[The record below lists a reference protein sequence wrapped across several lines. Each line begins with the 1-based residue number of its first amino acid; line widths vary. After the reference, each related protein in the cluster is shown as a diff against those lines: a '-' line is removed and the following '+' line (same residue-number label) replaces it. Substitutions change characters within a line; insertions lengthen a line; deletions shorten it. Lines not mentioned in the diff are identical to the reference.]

1 MSRAAALSALT
12 PPRTARNGLALTAV
26 CLVALMFG
34 LEISSVPVILPT
46 LEQELGTGFQ
56 DAQWIMNAYT
66 LACTSVLM
74 AAGTLADRFGRR
86 RVLVVCLW
94 LFALASLACGLA
106 NDASTLI
113 AARFV
118 QGIGAGA
125 MMICQFAILSHQ
137 FREPA
142 ARARAFAI
150 WGVIAGVGLGFG
162 PMVGA
167 LILAV
172 ADWRWVFL
180 VHVPLTLFTLA
191 LLHISVQE
199 SRDPANHRLD
209 IAGML
214 TMTLTVFAL
223 VYFITQ
229 GSEIGFGAP
238 AMLGWA
244 GLAVFGLLLFILIE
258 RRSAHPMFD
267 FSVFRIQRFNGA
279 LMGSIGMN
287 FSFWPFMI
295 YLPLYFQAGLGYD
308 TLTTGAA
315 LLAYTLPT
323 LLVPPLAERLAL
335 RFGAERIIPLG
346 LGVMGAGFMG
356 MAAVNYAE
364 QPSTALVLFSCV
376 IAGIGLA
383 LTNSPTTNT
392 TTGSVSNDRA
402 GMASGI
408 DFSARLITLALN
420 IALMGL
426 VLLLGISHNLAHVL
440 PDSTTL
446 EWTRLSQHI
455 AAGKLDAPGLTVQD
469 AQTALRSGAGWAM
482 LFAGLGAC
490 GLAMLSRHFF
500 LLSLFHFKPSNDTLS
515 IWRTISSGSILL
527 YFCKY
532 STAGSQVRA

>member
-1 MSRAAALSALT
+1 MPPAATLSAVS
-12 PPRTARNGLALTAV
+12 PPHTARNGLALTAV

-34 LEISSVPVILPT
+34 LEISSVPIILPT
-46 LEQELGTGFQ
+46 LEQQLGTGFQ

-86 RVLVVCLW
+86 RMLVLCLW
-94 LFALASLACGLA
+94 MFGLASLACGLA
-106 NDASTLI
+106 DSATALI
-113 AARFV
+113 TARFV
-118 QGIGAGA
+118 QGMGGGA
-125 MMICQFAILSHQ
+125 MMICQFAILSYL

-150 WGVIAGVGLGFG
+150 WGVIAGIGLGFG

-180 VHVPLTLFTLA
+180 AHVPLTLFTLV
-191 LLHISVQE
+191 LLRISVQE

-214 TMTLTVFAL
+214 TLTLSVFAL

-229 GSEIGFGAP
+229 GTEYGFGTP
-238 AMLGWA
+238 AMLAWA
-244 GLAVFGLLLFILIE
+244 GLSLAGLLLFIFIE
-258 RRSAHPMFD
+258 RRSTHPMFD

-308 TLTTGAA
+308 TMTTGVA

-335 RFGAERIIPLG
+335 RYGAERIIPLG
-346 LGVMGAGFMG
+346 LGLMGAGFIA
-356 MAAVNYAE
+356 MAIVNSAE
-364 QPSTALVLFSCV
+364 HPSTVLVLCSCV

-392 TTGSVSNDRA
+392 TTGAVSADRA

-408 DFSARLITLALN
+408 DLSARLITLALN

-426 VLLLGISHNLAHVL
+426 VLLLGISHQLASLL
-440 PDSTTL
+440 PEATALD
-446 EWTRLSQHI
+446 WPAISQHI
-455 AAGKLDAPGLTVQD
+455 AAGKLDVPGLTAKD
-469 AQTALRSGAGWAM
+469 AQAALRHGAGWAM
-482 LFAGLGAC
+482 FFAGIGAG
-490 GLAMLSRHFF
+490 GLALLSRYFF
-500 LLSLFHFKPSNDTLS
+500 RS
-515 IWRTISSGSILL
+515 
-527 YFCKY
+527 
-532 STAGSQVRA
+532 RAN

>member
-1 MSRAAALSALT
+1 MPPAATLTAARSAR
-12 PPRTARNGLALTAV
+12 PARDGLALTAV

-34 LEISSVPVILPT
+34 LEISSVPIILPT
-46 LEQELGTGFQ
+46 LEQQLGTGFA

-86 RVLVVCLW
+86 RMLVLCLW
-94 LFALASLACGLA
+94 VFGLASLACGLA
-106 NDASTLI
+106 GTASTLI

-118 QGIGAGA
+118 QGIGGGA
-125 MMICQFAILSHQ
+125 MMICQFAILSHL

-180 VHVPLTLFTLA
+180 AHVPLTLFTLV
-191 LLHISVQE
+191 LLRVSVQE
-199 SRDPANHRLD
+199 SRDPAAHRLD

-214 TMTLTVFAL
+214 TLTLAVFAL

-229 GSEIGFGAP
+229 GSENGFAP
-238 AMLGWA
+238 GWA
-244 GLAVFGLLLFILIE
+244 GLALAALLVFILIE

-267 FSVFRIQRFNGA
+267 FSVFRIRRFNGA

-308 TLTTGAA
+308 TLTTGSA

-323 LLVPPLAERLAL
+323 LLVPPVAERLAL
-335 RFGAERIIPLG
+335 RYGAERIIPLG
-346 LGVMGAGFMG
+346 LGLMGAGFLL
-356 MAAVNYAE
+356 MAAVNGAAR
-364 QPSTALVLFSCV
+364 PSIGWVLTSCV
-376 IAGIGLA
+376 IAGVGLA

-392 TTGSVSNDRA
+392 TTGSVSADRA

-408 DFSARLITLALN
+408 DLSARLITLAVN

-426 VLLLGISHNLAHVL
+426 VLLLGISHELAAIL
-440 PDSTTL
+440 PASTAMD
-446 EWTRLSQHI
+446 WPAISQQI
-455 AAGKLDAPGLTVQD
+455 AAGKLDSPGLAFND
-469 AQTALRSGAGWAM
+469 AQAALRHGAGWAM
-482 LFAGLGAC
+482 LFAGLGAG
-490 GLAMLSRHFF
+490 GLAMLSGYFF
-500 LLSLFHFKPSNDTLS
+500 
-515 IWRTISSGSILL
+515 R
-527 YFCKY
+527 
-532 STAGSQVRA
+532 RR

>member
-1 MSRAAALSALT
+1 MPPAATLSAAS
-12 PPRTARNGLALTAV
+12 PSSTARNNLALTAV

-34 LEISSVPVILPT
+34 LEISSVPIILPT
-46 LEQELGTGFQ
+46 LEQQLGTGFQ

-86 RVLVVCLW
+86 RMLVLCLW
-94 LFALASLACGLA
+94 VFALASLACGLA
-106 NDASTLI
+106 DSASTLI
-113 AARFV
+113 AARFA
-118 QGIGAGA
+118 QGIGGGA
-125 MMICQFAILSHQ
+125 MMICQFAILSHL

-180 VHVPLTLFTLA
+180 VHVPLTLFTWV
-191 LLHISVQE
+191 LLRVSVEE
-199 SRDPANHRLD
+199 SRDPAAHRLD

-214 TMTLTVFAL
+214 TLTLSVFAL

-229 GSEIGFGAP
+229 GSENGFE
-238 AMLGWA
+238 LGWA
-244 GLAVFGLLLFILIE
+244 VLAVVGLLLFIVIE

-267 FSVFRIQRFNGA
+267 FAVFRIRRFNGA

-335 RFGAERIIPLG
+335 RYGAERVIPLG
-346 LGVMGAGFMG
+346 LGVMGAGFLV
-356 MAAVNYAE
+356 MAAANIAE
-364 QPSTALVLFSCV
+364 HPSIWLILASCV
-376 IAGIGLA
+376 TAGVGLA

-392 TTGSVSNDRA
+392 TTGSVSADRA

-408 DFSARLITLALN
+408 DLSARLITLAIN

-426 VLLLGISHNLAHVL
+426 VVLLGISHQLAEVM
-440 PDSTTL
+440 PASTAL
-446 EWTRLSQHI
+446 QWPAISQSI
-455 AAGKLDAPGLTVQD
+455 AAGQLASVGLAFND
-469 AQTALRSGAGWAM
+469 AQAALRNGAGWAM
-482 LFAGLGAC
+482 LFAGLGAG
-490 GLAMLSRHFF
+490 GLALLSRYFF
-500 LLSLFHFKPSNDTLS
+500 RRS
-515 IWRTISSGSILL
+515 
-527 YFCKY
+527 
-532 STAGSQVRA
+532 

>member
-1 MSRAAALSALT
+1 MPPASTPTTADIAAAH
-12 PPRTARNGLALTAV
+12 PPRAGRDGLALTAI

-46 LEQELGTGFQ
+46 LEQQLGTGFQ

-86 RVLVVCLW
+86 RILVLCLW
-94 LFALASLACGLA
+94 VFGLASLACGLA
-106 NDASTLI
+106 SEASTLI
-113 AARFV
+113 VARFV
-118 QGIGAGA
+118 QGVGAGA

-137 FREPA
+137 FREPK
-142 ARARAFAI
+142 ARARAFAL

-180 VHVPLTLFTLA
+180 VHAPLTLLTLA
-191 LLHISVQE
+191 LLRVSVQE
-199 SRDPANHRLD
+199 SRDPAAHRLD
-209 IAGML
+209 IAGMTTL
-214 TMTLTVFAL
+214 TLTVFAL

-229 GSEIGFGAP
+229 GTESGFGTP
-238 AMLGWA
+238 VMLGWA
-244 GLAVFGLLLFILIE
+244 GLSVAGLLLFIFIE
-258 RRSAHPMFD
+258 RRSAQPMFD

-279 LMGSIGMN
+279 LMGSVGMN

-308 TLTTGAA
+308 TMTAGGA

-335 RFGAERIIPLG
+335 RYGAERIIPLG
-346 LGVMGAGFMG
+346 LGMMGAGFIV
-356 MAAVNYAE
+356 MAAVNQAD
-364 QPSTALVLFSCV
+364 QPSIALFLLGCA
-376 IAGIGLA
+376 IAGAGLA

-392 TTGSVSNDRA
+392 TTGSVSADRA

-426 VLLLGISHNLAHVL
+426 VLILGIAQYLVDVL
-440 PDSTTL
+440 PGTTAAQ
-446 EWTRLSQHI
+446 WATLSQEI
-455 AAGKLDAPGLTVQD
+455 AAGKLDTLTLPGLTETGPAI
-469 AQTALRSGAGWAM
+469 AQAALRHGAGWTM
-482 LFAGLGAC
+482 LYAGLGAC
-490 GLAMLSRHFF
+490 ALGLLSRLFF
-500 LLSLFHFKPSNDTLS
+500 LRGKGDT
-515 IWRTISSGSILL
+515 R
-527 YFCKY
+527 
-532 STAGSQVRA
+532 

>member
-1 MSRAAALSALT
+1 MPPVATLTATSR
-12 PPRTARNGLALTAV
+12 PRTARNGLALTAV

-46 LEQELGTGFQ
+46 LERELGTGFQ

-86 RVLVVCLW
+86 RMLVLCLW
-94 LFALASLACGLA
+94 VFGLASLACGLA
-106 NDASTLI
+106 EEASLLI
-113 AARFV
+113 TARFV

-125 MMICQFAILSHQ
+125 MMICQFAILSHL
-137 FREPA
+137 FSEPV

-162 PMVGA
+162 PMIGA

-180 VHVPLTLFTLA
+180 VHVPLTLFTLV

-199 SRDPANHRLD
+199 SRDPAARRLD

-214 TMTLTVFAL
+214 TLTVSVFAL

-229 GSEIGFGAP
+229 GSEHGFGAP

-244 GLAVFGLLLFILIE
+244 ALSVLGLLLFIAVEL
-258 RRSAHPMFD
+258 RSAHPMFD

-335 RFGAERIIPLG
+335 RYGAERIIPLG
-346 LGVMGAGFMG
+346 LGLMGAGFLA
-356 MAAVNYAE
+356 MAAVNGAE
-364 QPSTALVLFSCV
+364 HPGIELVLFCCV
-376 IAGIGLA
+376 IAGVGLA

-392 TTGSVSNDRA
+392 TTGSVSADRA

-408 DFSARLITLALN
+408 DLSARLITLALN

-426 VLLLGISHNLAHVL
+426 VLLLGISHHLAEVL
-440 PDSTTL
+440 PAATAMD
-446 EWTRLSQHI
+446 WPVISQNI
-455 AAGKLDAPGLTVQD
+455 AAGKLESMGLPVND
-469 AQTALRSGAGWAM
+469 AQAALRHGAGWAM
-482 LFAGLGAC
+482 LFAGLGAG
-490 GLAMLSRHFF
+490 GLAMLSRYFF
-500 LLSLFHFKPSNDTLS
+500 
-515 IWRTISSGSILL
+515 R
-527 YFCKY
+527 
-532 STAGSQVRA
+532 RRR

>member
-1 MSRAAALSALT
+1 MPPTATIATAR
-12 PPRTARNGLALTAV
+12 PPRSATDGLALTAV

-46 LEQELGTGFQ
+46 LEQQLGTGFQ

-86 RVLVVCLW
+86 RMLVVCLW
-94 LFALASLACGLA
+94 VFGVASLACGLA

-125 MMICQFAILSHQ
+125 MMICQFAILSHR

-142 ARARAFAI
+142 ARARAFAV

-180 VHVPLTLFTLA
+180 VHVPLTLFTLV
-191 LLHISVQE
+191 LLRISVTE
-199 SRDPANHRLD
+199 SRDPASHRLD
-209 IAGML
+209 IVGML
-214 TMTLTVFAL
+214 TLTLSVFAL

-229 GSEIGFGAP
+229 GSEKGFATP

-244 GLAVFGLLLFILIE
+244 GLSLAGLLLFIVVE

-267 FSVFRIQRFNGA
+267 FCVFRIQRFNGA

-308 TLTTGAA
+308 TLTTGGA

-323 LLVPPLAERLAL
+323 LLVPALAERLAL
-335 RFGAERIIPLG
+335 RYGAERIIPLG
-346 LGVMGAGFMG
+346 LGLMGAGFMT
-356 MAAVNYAE
+356 MAAANGVAH
-364 QPSTALVLFSCV
+364 PSIVLVLFSCAV
-376 IAGIGLA
+376 AGVGLA

-392 TTGSVSNDRA
+392 TTGSVSADRA

-408 DFSARLITLALN
+408 DLSARLITLALN

-426 VLLLGISHNLAHVL
+426 VLLLGISHHLASLL
-440 PDSTTL
+440 PETSAL
-446 EWTRLSQHI
+446 EWPAISQNI
-455 AAGKLDAPGLTVQD
+455 AAGKLDALGLARED
-469 AQTALRSGAGWAM
+469 ARAALRYGAGWAM

-490 GLAMLSRHFF
+490 GLALMSRYFF
-500 LLSLFHFKPSNDTLS
+500 RRS
-515 IWRTISSGSILL
+515 R
-527 YFCKY
+527 
-532 STAGSQVRA
+532 

>member
-94 LFALASLACGLA
+94 VFALASLACGLA
-106 NDASTLI
+106 NDAPTLI

-142 ARARAFAI
+142 TRARAFAI

-267 FSVFRIQRFNGA
+267 FSVFRIRDFSGA
-279 LMGSIGMN
+279 IIGCVGMN
-287 FSFWPFMI
+287 CSYWPFMV

-346 LGVMGAGFMG
+346 LGTMGAGFMG
-356 MAAVNYAE
+356 MAAVNYAG
-364 QPSTALVLFSCV
+364 QPSTALVLLSCV

-500 LLSLFHFKPSNDTLS
+500 
-515 IWRTISSGSILL
+515 R
-527 YFCKY
+527 
-532 STAGSQVRA
+532 RER

>member
-1 MSRAAALSALT
+1 MPSTATVSALS
-12 PPRTARNGLALTAV
+12 PPHTQRNGLALTAV
-26 CLVALMFG
+26 CLVPLMFG

-46 LEQELGTGFQ
+46 LEQQLGTGFQ

-86 RVLVVCLW
+86 RILVLCLW
-94 LFALASLACGLA
+94 LFGLASLACGLA
-106 NDASTLI
+106 EDAATLI
-113 AARFV
+113 AARFA
-118 QGIGAGA
+118 QGVGGGA
-125 MMICQFAILSHQ
+125 MMICQFAILSHL

-162 PMVGA
+162 SIVGA
-167 LILAV
+167 SILAV

-180 VHVPLTLFTLA
+180 VHVPLTLVTLG
-191 LLHISVQE
+191 LLCISVQE
-199 SRDPANHRLD
+199 SRDPANKRLD

-214 TMTLTVFAL
+214 TLTLSVFAL

-229 GSEIGFGAP
+229 GTESGFGTP

-244 GLAVFGLLLFILIE
+244 GFSLVTLVLFLVIE
-258 RRSAHPMFD
+258 KRSAHPMFD
-267 FSVFRIQRFNGA
+267 FSVFRLPRFNGA

-308 TLTTGAA
+308 TLTTGGA
-315 LLAYTLPT
+315 LLAYTVPT

-335 RFGAERIIPLG
+335 HYGAERIIPMGLG
-346 LGVMGAGFMG
+346 LMGSGFIA
-356 MAAVNYAE
+356 MAAANSVE
-364 QPSTALVLFSCV
+364 HPSIGLVLLGCA

-392 TTGSVSNDRA
+392 TTGSVSADRA

-408 DFSARLITLALN
+408 DLSARLITLALN

-426 VLLLGISHNLAHVL
+426 VLLLGIGHRLAELL
-440 PDSTTL
+440 PLDTAADWSSI
-446 EWTRLSQHI
+446 SQTI
-455 AAGKLDAPGLTVQD
+455 AAGKVDALSALGLAD
-469 AQTALRSGAGWAM
+469 SAARSALRHGVGWAM

-490 GLAMLSRHFF
+490 GLALLSRYFF
-500 LLSLFHFKPSNDTLS
+500 RP
-515 IWRTISSGSILL
+515 IR
-527 YFCKY
+527 
-532 STAGSQVRA
+532 

>member
-1 MSRAAALSALT
+1 MPSAAAVSAVSH
-12 PPRTARNGLALTAV
+12 PRTAREGLALTAV

-46 LEQELGTGFQ
+46 LEQQLGTGFQ

-86 RVLVVCLW
+86 RMLVLCLW
-94 LFALASLACGLA
+94 VFGLASLACGLA
-106 NDASTLI
+106 TSASTLI
-113 AARFV
+113 VARFV
-118 QGIGAGA
+118 QGLGAGA
-125 MMICQFAILSHQ
+125 MMICQFAILSHL

-180 VHVPLTLFTLA
+180 VHVPLTLFTLV
-191 LLHISVQE
+191 LLRISVQE
-199 SRDPANHRLD
+199 SRDPNAHRLD

-214 TMTLTVFAL
+214 TLTLSVFAL

-229 GSEIGFGAP
+229 GSEHGFGTP

-244 GLAVFGLLLFILIE
+244 GASLAAMLLFILIE

-335 RFGAERIIPLG
+335 RYGAERIIPVG
-346 LGVMGAGFMG
+346 LALMGTGFIA
-356 MAAVNYAE
+356 MAAANGAE
-364 QPSTALVLFSCV
+364 HPSIVLVLLSCTM
-376 IAGIGLA
+376 AGVGLA

-392 TTGSVSNDRA
+392 TGSVSADRA

-408 DFSARLITLALN
+408 DLSARLITLAVN
-420 IALMGL
+420 IALMGV
-426 VLLLGISHNLAHVL
+426 VLLLGIGHQLATLL
-440 PDSTTL
+440 PESTAMD
-446 EWTRLSQHI
+446 WPAISQNI
-455 AAGKLDAPGLTVQD
+455 AAGKLNMLGLPTLQ
-469 AQTALRSGAGWAM
+469 AQAALRHGAGWAM

-490 GLAMLSRHFF
+490 GLALLSRYFF
-500 LLSLFHFKPSNDTLS
+500 
-515 IWRTISSGSILL
+515 RRG
-527 YFCKY
+527 
-532 STAGSQVRA
+532 Q

>member
-1 MSRAAALSALT
+1 MPPTATLSAAS
-12 PPRTARNGLALTAV
+12 PSSTARNNLALTAV

-34 LEISSVPVILPT
+34 LEISSVPIILPT
-46 LEQELGTGFQ
+46 LEQQLGSGFQ

-86 RVLVVCLW
+86 RMLVLCLW
-94 LFALASLACGLA
+94 VFALASLACGLA
-106 NDASTLI
+106 DSAATLI
-113 AARFV
+113 VARFV
-118 QGIGAGA
+118 QGIGGGA
-125 MMICQFAILSHQ
+125 MMICQFAILSHL

-180 VHVPLTLFTLA
+180 VHVPLTLFTWA
-191 LLHISVQE
+191 LLRVSVEE
-199 SRDPANHRLD
+199 SRDPAAHRLD

-214 TMTLTVFAL
+214 TLTLSVFAL

-229 GSEIGFGAP
+229 GSENGFMP
-238 AMLGWA
+238 GWA
-244 GLAVFGLLLFILIE
+244 GLAVAGLLLFIVIE

-267 FSVFRIQRFNGA
+267 FAVFRIQRFNGA

-308 TLTTGAA
+308 TLTTGGA

-335 RFGAERIIPLG
+335 RYGAERVIPLG
-346 LGVMGAGFMG
+346 LGLMGAGFLA
-356 MAAVNYAE
+356 MATANIAE
-364 QPSTALVLFSCV
+364 HPSIGLVLASCV
-376 IAGIGLA
+376 IAGVGLA

-392 TTGSVSNDRA
+392 TTGSVSADRA

-408 DFSARLITLALN
+408 DLSARLITLAIT

-426 VLLLGISHNLAHVL
+426 VLLLGISHQLAEL
-440 PDSTTL
+440 MPAGTAL
-446 EWTRLSQHI
+446 EWPAISQSI
-455 AAGKLDAPGLTVQD
+455 AAGKLELMGLAFND
-469 AQTALRSGAGWAM
+469 AQAALRHGAGWAM
-482 LFAGLGAC
+482 LFAGVGAG
-490 GLAMLSRHFF
+490 GLALLSRYFF
-500 LLSLFHFKPSNDTLS
+500 RRS
-515 IWRTISSGSILL
+515 
-527 YFCKY
+527 
-532 STAGSQVRA
+532 

>member
-1 MSRAAALSALT
+1 MPPAATLSVAS
-12 PPRTARNGLALTAV
+12 PARTARNGLALTAV

-46 LEQELGTGFQ
+46 LEHQLGTGFQ

-86 RVLVVCLW
+86 RMLVLCLW
-94 LFALASLACGLA
+94 AFGLASLACGLA
-106 NDASTLI
+106 ENASTLVT
-113 AARFV
+113 ARFV

-125 MMICQFAILSHQ
+125 MMICQFAILSHL

-150 WGVIAGVGLGFG
+150 WGVIAGMGLGFG

-180 VHVPLTLFTLA
+180 VHVPLTLFTLVM
-191 LLHISVQE
+191 LHVSVQE
-199 SRDPANHRLD
+199 SRDPAAHRLD

-214 TMTLTVFAL
+214 TLTLSVFAL

-229 GSEIGFGAP
+229 GTENGFGTP

-244 GLAVFGLLLFILIE
+244 GLAVAGLLLFGVVE

-308 TLTTGAA
+308 TLTTGGA

-335 RFGAERIIPLG
+335 RYGAERIIPTGLG
-346 LGVMGAGFMG
+346 LMGAGFLA
-356 MAAVNYAE
+356 MAAINGTAH
-364 QPSTALVLFSCV
+364 PSILLILGSCAL
-376 IAGIGLA
+376 AGVGLA

-392 TTGSVSNDRA
+392 TTGSVSADRA

-408 DFSARLITLALN
+408 DLSARLITLAVN

-426 VLLLGISHNLAHVL
+426 VLLLGIGHALASLL
-440 PDSTTL
+440 PDSTAL
-446 EWTRLSQHI
+446 DWPALSQQI
-455 AAGKLDAPGLTVQD
+455 AAGNLDVPGLDVTN
-469 AQTALRSGAGWAM
+469 ARAALRHGAGWAM
-482 LFAGLGAC
+482 VLAGLGAC
-490 GLAMLSRHFF
+490 GLALLSRHFF
-500 LLSLFHFKPSNDTLS
+500 RRGP
-515 IWRTISSGSILL
+515 
-527 YFCKY
+527 
-532 STAGSQVRA
+532 

>member
-1 MSRAAALSALT
+1 MPPAAAVSAVSA
-12 PPRTARNGLALTAV
+12 PRTARDSLALTAV

-46 LEQELGTGFQ
+46 LEQQLGTGFQ

-86 RVLVVCLW
+86 RMLVLCLW
-94 LFALASLACGLA
+94 VFGLASLACGMA
-106 NDASTLI
+106 NNASTLI

-118 QGIGAGA
+118 Q
-125 MMICQFAILSHQ
+125 
-137 FREPA
+137 
-142 ARARAFAI
+142 
-150 WGVIAGVGLGFG
+150 GVIAGVGLGFG

-167 LILAV
+167 LILAI

-180 VHVPLTLFTLA
+180 VHAPLTLLTLV
-191 LLHISVQE
+191 LLRISVQE
-199 SRDPANHRLD
+199 SRDPAGHRLD

-214 TMTLTVFAL
+214 TLTLSVFAL

-229 GSEIGFGAP
+229 GSEHGFGSP

-244 GLAVFGLLLFILIE
+244 GLSLMALLLFIAVE

-279 LMGSIGMN
+279 LMGSVGMN

-308 TLTTGAA
+308 TMTTGGA

-335 RFGAERIIPLG
+335 RYGADRIIPLG
-346 LGVMGAGFMG
+346 LGMMGAGFMA
-356 MAAVNYAE
+356 MAAANGAE
-364 QPSTALVLFSCV
+364 HPSVVLVLFSCV
-376 IAGIGLA
+376 TAGVGLA

-392 TTGSVSNDRA
+392 TTGSVSADRA

-408 DFSARLITLALN
+408 DLSARLITLALN

-426 VLLLGISHNLAHVL
+426 VLLLGIGHHLSGLL
-440 PDSTTL
+440 PHTTAL
-446 EWTRLSQHI
+446 DWPAISQNI
-455 AAGKLDAPGLTVQD
+455 AAGKLDTPMLAPAD
-469 AQTALRSGAGWAM
+469 AQAALRHGAGWAM
-482 LFAGLGAC
+482 LFAGIGAC
-490 GLAMLSRHFF
+490 GLALLSRYFF
-500 LLSLFHFKPSNDTLS
+500 
-515 IWRTISSGSILL
+515 RRGS
-527 YFCKY
+527 
-532 STAGSQVRA
+532 

>member
-1 MSRAAALSALT
+1 MPPATTLSVTRAPSN
-12 PPRTARNGLALTAV
+12 ARNNLALTAV

-46 LEQELGTGFQ
+46 LEQQLGSGFQ

-86 RVLVVCLW
+86 RMLVLCLW
-94 LFALASLACGLA
+94 VFALASLACGLTDSTA
-106 NDASTLI
+106 TLI

-118 QGIGAGA
+118 QGIGGGA
-125 MMICQFAILSHQ
+125 MMICQFAILSHL

-180 VHVPLTLFTLA
+180 VHAPLTLFTLV
-191 LLHISVQE
+191 LLRVSVVE
-199 SRDPANHRLD
+199 SRDPAEHRLD

-214 TMTLTVFAL
+214 TLTLSVFAL

-229 GSEIGFGAP
+229 GSERGFGTP
-238 AMLGWA
+238 TMLAWA
-244 GLAVFGLLLFILIE
+244 GLALVGFLLFICIE

-267 FSVFRIQRFNGA
+267 FSVFRIRRFNGA

-308 TLTTGAA
+308 TMTTGGA

-335 RFGAERIIPLG
+335 RYGAERIIPLG
-346 LGVMGAGFMG
+346 LGAMGVGFLA
-356 MAAVNYAE
+356 MAAANGVE
-364 QPSTALVLFSCV
+364 QPNIGLVLLSCV
-376 IAGIGLA
+376 IAGVGLA

-392 TTGSVSNDRA
+392 TTGSVSADRA

-408 DFSARLITLALN
+408 DLSARLITLALN

-426 VLLLGISHNLAHVL
+426 VLLLGISHQLAAVL
-440 PDSTTL
+440 PDSTAMD
-446 EWTRLSQHI
+446 WPAISQSI
-455 AAGKLDAPGLTVQD
+455 AAGKLDSAGLTFNE
-469 AQTALRSGAGWAM
+469 ARAALRHGAGWAM
-482 LFAGLGAC
+482 LFAGLGAG
-490 GLAMLSRHFF
+490 GLAVLSRHFF
-500 LLSLFHFKPSNDTLS
+500 
-515 IWRTISSGSILL
+515 RG
-527 YFCKY
+527 
-532 STAGSQVRA
+532 GR

>member
-1 MSRAAALSALT
+1 MPPATAVSAVSVS
-12 PPRTARNGLALTAV
+12 RTARDGLALTAV

-46 LEQELGTGFQ
+46 LEQQLGTGFQ

-86 RVLVVCLW
+86 RMLVLCLW
-94 LFALASLACGLA
+94 LFGVASLACGLA
-106 NDASTLI
+106 DTASTLI

-118 QGIGAGA
+118 QGVGAGA

-137 FREPA
+137 FWEPEG
-142 ARARAFAI
+142 RARAFAV

-167 LILAV
+167 LILAI

-180 VHVPLTLFTLA
+180 VHVPLTLLTLA
-191 LLHISVQE
+191 LLRASVQE
-199 SRDPANHRLD
+199 SRDPAGHRLD

-214 TMTLTVFAL
+214 TLTLSVFAL

-229 GSEIGFGAP
+229 GSENGFGTP

-244 GLAVFGLLLFILIE
+244 GLSLVGLLLFIVIE

-267 FSVFRIQRFNGA
+267 FSVLRIQRFNGA

-308 TLTTGAA
+308 TLTTGGA

-335 RFGAERIIPLG
+335 RHGAERIIPIGLG
-346 LGVMGAGFMG
+346 LMGAGFIA
-356 MAAVNYAE
+356 MAIVNGTE
-364 QPSTALVLFSCV
+364 QPSIVLVLCSCG
-376 IAGIGLA
+376 IAGVGLA

-392 TTGSVSNDRA
+392 TTGSVSADRA

-408 DFSARLITLALN
+408 DLSARLITLALN

-426 VLLLGISHNLAHVL
+426 VLLLGISHQLASLL
-440 PDSTTL
+440 PASTAVN
-446 EWTRLSQHI
+446 WPVISQHI
-455 AAGKLDAPGLTVQD
+455 AAGKLEGLGLTTQQ
-469 AQTALRSGAGWAM
+469 AQVALRHGAGWAM
-482 LFAGLGAC
+482 LFAGIGAG
-490 GLAMLSRHFF
+490 GLALLSRYFF
-500 LLSLFHFKPSNDTLS
+500 
-515 IWRTISSGSILL
+515 R
-527 YFCKY
+527 
-532 STAGSQVRA
+532 RR

>member
-1 MSRAAALSALT
+1 MPSAATLSVVS
-12 PPRTARNGLALTAV
+12 PPRSARNGLALTAV

-46 LEQELGTGFQ
+46 LEQQLGTGFQ

-86 RVLVVCLW
+86 RMLVLCLW
-94 LFALASLACGLA
+94 LFGLASLACGLA
-106 NDASTLI
+106 NDACTLI

-118 QGIGAGA
+118 QGVGAGA
-125 MMICQFAILSHQ
+125 MMICQFAILSHL

-162 PMVGA
+162 PMAGA

-180 VHVPLTLFTLA
+180 VHVPLTLFTLV
-191 LLHISVQE
+191 LLRISVQE
-199 SRDPANHRLD
+199 SRDPSAQRLD
-209 IAGML
+209 IGGMV
-214 TMTLTVFAL
+214 TLTLSVFAL

-229 GSEIGFGAP
+229 GTENGFGTP
-238 AMLGWA
+238 PMLGWA
-244 GLAVFGLLLFILIE
+244 GLALAGLLLFIIIE

-267 FSVFRIQRFNGA
+267 FSVFRIPRFNGA

-295 YLPLYFQAGLGYD
+295 YLPLYFQAGLGYN
-308 TLTTGAA
+308 TLTTGSA

-323 LLVPPLAERLAL
+323 LLVPALAERLAL
-335 RFGAERIIPLG
+335 RYGADRIIPLG
-346 LGVMGAGFMG
+346 LGMMGVGFLS
-356 MAAVNYAE
+356 MAAANAAE
-364 QPSTALVLFSCV
+364 QPNVMWVLLSCV
-376 IAGIGLA
+376 IAGAGLA

-392 TTGSVSNDRA
+392 TTGSVSADRA

-408 DFSARLITLALN
+408 DLSARLITLALN

-426 VLLLGISHNLAHVL
+426 VLLLGISHHLANLL
-440 PDSTTL
+440 PETSAMD
-446 EWTRLSQHI
+446 WPAIRQNI
-455 AAGKLDAPGLTVQD
+455 AAGKLDVAGLTFTD
-469 AQTALRSGAGWAM
+469 AQAALRHGVGWTM
-482 LFAGLGAC
+482 VFAGVGAC
-490 GLAMLSRHFF
+490 GLALLSRYFF
-500 LLSLFHFKPSNDTLS
+500 
-515 IWRTISSGSILL
+515 RRG
-527 YFCKY
+527 
-532 STAGSQVRA
+532 R

>member
-1 MSRAAALSALT
+1 MPPVAALSALS
-12 PPRTARNGLALTAV
+12 PAHAARNGLALTAV

-46 LEQELGTGFQ
+46 LERELGTGFQ

-86 RVLVVCLW
+86 RVLVLCLW
-94 LFALASLACGLA
+94 VFGLASLACGLA
-106 NDASTLI
+106 NDASMLI
-113 AARFV
+113 VARFV

-125 MMICQFAILSHQ
+125 MMICQFAILSHL

-180 VHVPLTLFTLA
+180 AHVPLTLFTLV
-191 LLHISVQE
+191 LLRISVQE
-199 SRDPANHRLD
+199 SRDPAGHRLD

-214 TMTLTVFAL
+214 TLTLSVFAL

-229 GSEIGFGAP
+229 GTEHGFATP

-244 GLAVFGLLLFILIE
+244 GLALVALLLFIVVE
-258 RRSAHPMFD
+258 KRSAHPMFD
-267 FSVFRIQRFNGA
+267 FSVFRIRRFNGA

-308 TLTTGAA
+308 TLTTGGA

-335 RFGAERIIPLG
+335 RYGAERIIPVG
-346 LGVMGAGFMG
+346 LATMGAGFLA
-356 MAAVNYAE
+356 MAAANVAA
-364 QPSTALVLFSCV
+364 QPHTLLVLLSCV
-376 IAGIGLA
+376 MAGTGLA

-392 TTGSVSNDRA
+392 TTGAVSADRA

-426 VLLLGISHNLAHVL
+426 VLLLGIGHYLAEVL
-440 PDSTTL
+440 PPGTAMD
-446 EWTRLSQHI
+446 WPALSQHL
-455 AAGKLDAPGLTVQD
+455 AAGKLDARGLAFSD
-469 AQTALRSGAGWAM
+469 AQAALRNGAGWAM

-490 GLAMLSRHFF
+490 GLAMLSGFF
-500 LLSLFHFKPSNDTLS
+500 F
-515 IWRTISSGSILL
+515 R
-527 YFCKY
+527 
-532 STAGSQVRA
+532 QRR

>member
-1 MSRAAALSALT
+1 MPPATTLSTSRAPS
-12 PPRTARNGLALTAV
+12 TARNNLALTAV

-46 LEQELGTGFQ
+46 LEQQLGTGFQ

-86 RVLVVCLW
+86 RMLVLCLW
-94 LFALASLACGLA
+94 VFGLASLACGLA
-106 NDASTLI
+106 DSAVTLI
-113 AARFV
+113 VARFV
-118 QGIGAGA
+118 QGIGGGA
-125 MMICQFAILSHQ
+125 MMICQFAILSHL

-142 ARARAFAI
+142 ERARAFAI

-167 LILAV
+167 VILAL

-191 LLHISVQE
+191 LLRVSVAE
-199 SRDPANHRLD
+199 SRDPAAHRLD

-214 TMTLTVFAL
+214 TLTLSVFAL

-229 GSEIGFGAP
+229 GSEHGFGTP
-238 AMLGWA
+238 AMLAWA
-244 GLAVFGLLLFILIE
+244 GLAVVGLVLFILVE

-308 TLTTGAA
+308 TLTTGGA

-335 RFGAERIIPLG
+335 RYGAERVIPLG
-346 LGVMGAGFMG
+346 LGLDGGGLFGHGCGQRGRTAGYRAGAAQLRDRRGG
-356 MAAVNYAE
+356 PGADQLAHHQHHHRLGVGGSRGHGLGHRPQCPADYPGAQHRPDGTGAVAGD
-364 QPSTALVLFSCV
+364 QPPTGRNVTRQHRH
-376 IAGIGLA
+376 GLA
-383 LTNSPTTNT
+383 GHQPKHCRRQTGLGGAERQRRPGGTAQWHRLGHAVCGVGCRRLGSAEPVFFPT
-392 TTGSVSNDRA
+392 R
-402 GMASGI
+402 
-408 DFSARLITLALN
+408 
-420 IALMGL
+420 
-426 VLLLGISHNLAHVL
+426 
-440 PDSTTL
+440 P
-446 EWTRLSQHI
+446 LSENGP
-455 AAGKLDAPGLTVQD
+455 A
-469 AQTALRSGAGWAM
+469 
-482 LFAGLGAC
+482 FAGPFVGRVKKSI
-490 GLAMLSRHFF
+490 SR
-500 LLSLFHFKPSNDTLS
+500 
-515 IWRTISSGSILL
+515 
-527 YFCKY
+527 
-532 STAGSQVRA
+532 

>member
-1 MSRAAALSALT
+1 MPPVATLTATSR
-12 PPRTARNGLALTAV
+12 PRTARNGLALTAV

-46 LEQELGTGFQ
+46 LERELGTGFQ

-86 RVLVVCLW
+86 RMLVLCLW
-94 LFALASLACGLA
+94 VFGLASLACGLA
-106 NDASTLI
+106 EEASLLI
-113 AARFV
+113 TARFV

-125 MMICQFAILSHQ
+125 MMICQFAILSHL
-137 FREPA
+137 FSEPV

-162 PMVGA
+162 PMIGA

-180 VHVPLTLFTLA
+180 VHVPLTLFTLV

-199 SRDPANHRLD
+199 SRDPAARRLD
-209 IAGML
+209 IAGMV
-214 TMTLTVFAL
+214 TLTVSVFAL

-229 GSEIGFGAP
+229 GSEHGFGAP

-244 GLAVFGLLLFILIE
+244 ALSVLGLLLFIAVEL
-258 RRSAHPMFD
+258 RSAHPMFD

-335 RFGAERIIPLG
+335 RYGAERIIPLG
-346 LGVMGAGFMG
+346 LGLMGAGFLA
-356 MAAVNYAE
+356 MAAVNGAE
-364 QPSTALVLFSCV
+364 HPGIELVLFCCV
-376 IAGIGLA
+376 IAGVGLA

-392 TTGSVSNDRA
+392 TTGSVSADRA

-408 DFSARLITLALN
+408 DLSARLITLALN

-426 VLLLGISHNLAHVL
+426 VLLLGISHHLAEVL
-440 PDSTTL
+440 PAATAMD
-446 EWTRLSQHI
+446 WPVISQNI
-455 AAGKLDAPGLTVQD
+455 AAGKLESMGLPVND
-469 AQTALRSGAGWAM
+469 AQAALRHGAGWAM
-482 LFAGLGAC
+482 LFAGLGAG
-490 GLAMLSRHFF
+490 GLAMLSRYFF
-500 LLSLFHFKPSNDTLS
+500 
-515 IWRTISSGSILL
+515 R
-527 YFCKY
+527 
-532 STAGSQVRA
+532 RRR

>member
-1 MSRAAALSALT
+1 MPSVAAVSAVSA
-12 PPRTARNGLALTAV
+12 PRTAKDGLALTAV
-26 CLVALMFG
+26 CLVAMMFG

-46 LEQELGTGFQ
+46 LEQQLGTGFQ

-86 RVLVVCLW
+86 RMLVLCLW
-94 LFALASLACGLA
+94 LFGLASLACGLA
-106 NDASTLI
+106 NDASMLI

-118 QGIGAGA
+118 QGVGAGA

-167 LILAV
+167 LILAI

-180 VHVPLTLFTLA
+180 VHVPLTLLTLV
-191 LLHISVQE
+191 LLRISVQE
-199 SRDPANHRLD
+199 SRDPASNHLD

-214 TMTLTVFAL
+214 TLTLSVFAL
-223 VYFITQ
+223 VYYITQ
-229 GSEIGFGAP
+229 GSENGFGTP
-238 AMLGWA
+238 PMLGWA
-244 GLAVFGLLLFILIE
+244 GLSLAGMLLFIVIE

-295 YLPLYFQAGLGYD
+295 YLPLYFQTGLGYD
-308 TLTTGAA
+308 TLTTGGA

-335 RFGAERIIPLG
+335 RYGAERIIPVGLG
-346 LGVMGAGFMG
+346 LMGTGFLAMT
-356 MAAVNYAE
+356 ATNTAE
-364 QPSTALVLFSCV
+364 HPSILLMLFSCV
-376 IAGIGLA
+376 MAGVGLA

-392 TTGSVSNDRA
+392 TTGSVSADRA

-408 DFSARLITLALN
+408 DLSARLITLALN

-426 VLLLGISHNLAHVL
+426 VLLLGISHHLASLL
-440 PDSTTL
+440 PAATAVDWPTI
-446 EWTRLSQHI
+446 SQNI
-455 AAGKLDAPGLTVQD
+455 AAGKLDGLLLAP
-469 AQTALRSGAGWAM
+469 AQAQSALRHGAGWAM

-490 GLAMLSRHFF
+490 GLAALSRYFF
-500 LLSLFHFKPSNDTLS
+500 
-515 IWRTISSGSILL
+515 RRG
-527 YFCKY
+527 
-532 STAGSQVRA
+532 R

>member
-1 MSRAAALSALT
+1 MPPAATLSAAN
-12 PPRTARNGLALTAV
+12 PARPARNGLALTAV

-34 LEISSVPVILPT
+34 LEISSVPIILPT
-46 LEQELGTGFQ
+46 LEQQLGTGFS

-86 RVLVVCLW
+86 RMLVVCLW
-94 LFALASLACGLA
+94 VFGLASLACGLA
-106 NDASTLI
+106 DSAWVLI

-118 QGIGAGA
+118 QGIGGGA
-125 MMICQFAILSHQ
+125 MMICQFAILSHL

-180 VHVPLTLFTLA
+180 VHVPLTLFTLV
-191 LLHISVQE
+191 LLRVSVQE
-199 SRDPANHRLD
+199 SRDPAAHRLD

-214 TMTLTVFAL
+214 TLTLSVFAL

-229 GSEIGFGAP
+229 GTENGFAP
-238 AMLGWA
+238 GWA
-244 GLAVFGLLLFILIE
+244 GLALAALLVFIFIE
-258 RRSAHPMFD
+258 RRSAQPMFD
-267 FSVFRIQRFNGA
+267 FSVFRISRFNGA

-308 TLTTGAA
+308 TLATGSA

-335 RFGAERIIPLG
+335 RYGAERIIPLG
-346 LGVMGAGFMG
+346 LGLMGAGFLL
-356 MAAVNYAE
+356 MAVANQAT
-364 QPSTALVLFSCV
+364 QPMIALVLASCV
-376 IAGIGLA
+376 IAGTGLA

-392 TTGSVSNDRA
+392 TTGAVSADRA

-408 DFSARLITLALN
+408 DLSARLITLAVN

-426 VLLLGISHNLAHVL
+426 VLLLGINHQLAAML
-440 PDSTTL
+440 PASTAL
-446 EWTRLSQHI
+446 DWPAISQDI
-455 AAGKLDAPGLTVQD
+455 AAGKLDSPVLAFND
-469 AQTALRSGAGWAM
+469 AQAALRHGAGWAM
-482 LFAGLGAC
+482 LFAGLGAG
-490 GLAMLSRHFF
+490 GLAVLSGY
-500 LLSLFHFKPSNDTLS
+500 LF
-515 IWRTISSGSILL
+515 R
-527 YFCKY
+527 
-532 STAGSQVRA
+532 RR

>member
-1 MSRAAALSALT
+1 
-12 PPRTARNGLALTAV
+12 V
-26 CLVALMFG
+26 
-34 LEISSVPVILPT
+34 
-46 LEQELGTGFQ
+46 
-56 DAQWIMNAYT
+56 
-66 LACTSVLM
+66 
-74 AAGTLADRFGRR
+74 
-86 RVLVVCLW
+86 
-94 LFALASLACGLA
+94 
-106 NDASTLI
+106 
-113 AARFV
+113 
-118 QGIGAGA
+118 GAGA

-137 FREPA
+137 FREPTT
-142 ARARAFAI
+142 RARAFAI

-167 LILAV
+167 LILAI

-180 VHVPLTLFTLA
+180 VHAPLTLLTLV
-191 LLHISVQE
+191 LLRISVQE
-199 SRDPANHRLD
+199 SRDPAGHRLD

-214 TMTLTVFAL
+214 TLTLSVFAL

-229 GSEIGFGAP
+229 GSEHGFGSP

-244 GLAVFGLLLFILIE
+244 GLSLMALLLFIAVE

-308 TLTTGAA
+308 TMTTGGA

-335 RFGAERIIPLG
+335 RYGADRIIPLG
-346 LGVMGAGFMG
+346 LGLMGAGFIV
-356 MAAVNYAE
+356 MAATNHSS
-364 QPSTALVLFSCV
+364 QPSVVLILIACG
-376 IAGIGLA
+376 IAGSGLA

-392 TTGSVSNDRA
+392 TTGSVSPDRA

-426 VLLLGISHNLAHVL
+426 VLILGIAHYLAGVL
-440 PDSTTL
+440 PDTAQLAT
-446 EWTRLSQHI
+446 LSQDI
-455 AAGKLDAPGLTVQD
+455 AAGKLDVLPQGPMI
-469 AQTALRSGAGWAM
+469 AQAALRSGAGWAM
-482 LFAGLGAC
+482 SYAGLGAC
-490 GLAMLSRHFF
+490 ALAVL
-500 LLSLFHFKPSNDTLS
+500 
-515 IWRTISSGSILL
+515 SSGFFRRSP
-527 YFCKY
+527 
-532 STAGSQVRA
+532 R

>member
-1 MSRAAALSALT
+1 MPPAASLSATST
-12 PPRTARNGLALTAV
+12 PSTARNNLALTAV

-34 LEISSVPVILPT
+34 LEISSVPIILPT
-46 LEQELGTGFQ
+46 LEQQLGTGFQ

-86 RVLVVCLW
+86 RMLVLCLW
-94 LFALASLACGLA
+94 VFAVASLVCGLA
-106 NDASTLI
+106 GSASTLI
-113 AARFV
+113 VARFV
-118 QGIGAGA
+118 QGIGGGA
-125 MMICQFAILSHQ
+125 MMICQFAILSHL
-137 FREPA
+137 FRDPA

-180 VHVPLTLFTLA
+180 VHVPLTLFTLV
-191 LLHISVQE
+191 LLRVSVEE
-199 SRDPANHRLD
+199 SRDPTAHRLD

-214 TMTLTVFAL
+214 TLTLSVFAL
-223 VYFITQ
+223 DYFITQ
-229 GSEIGFGAP
+229 GSENGFVP
-238 AMLGWA
+238 GWA
-244 GLAVFGLLLFILIE
+244 GLALAALLLFIVIE

-267 FSVFRIQRFNGA
+267 FAVFRIHRFNGA

-335 RFGAERIIPLG
+335 RYGAEGVIPLG
-346 LGVMGAGFMG
+346 LGLMAIGFLA
-356 MAAVNYAE
+356 MAAINMAE
-364 QPSTALVLFSCV
+364 HPDIGLILASCV
-376 IAGIGLA
+376 LTGVGLA

-392 TTGSVSNDRA
+392 TTGSVSADRA

-408 DFSARLITLALN
+408 DLSARLITLAIN

-426 VLLLGISHNLAHVL
+426 VLLLGISHQLAEVL
-440 PDSTTL
+440 PASTAL
-446 EWTRLSQHI
+446 DWPAISQNI
-455 AAGKLDAPGLTVQD
+455 AAGKLDSPGLALND
-469 AQTALRSGAGWAM
+469 AQAALRHGAGWAM

-490 GLAMLSRHFF
+490 GLALLSRYFF
-500 LLSLFHFKPSNDTLS
+500 RRS
-515 IWRTISSGSILL
+515 
-527 YFCKY
+527 
-532 STAGSQVRA
+532 